1 MATGM
6 TQGRRLIVNALEAA
20 VPRLRPRQWISDER
34 LLVARIPAQ
43 VIAPFPHR
51 LNLGL
56 RQVPSRLY
64 WQVKARTPSW
74 EAQAYH
80 RRQQRDQRRRALQ
93 QQQSALPPLEV
104 SFSPRVAAR

>member
-1 MATGM
+1 M
-6 TQGRRLIVNALEAA
+6 TQGRRLIVNALRAA
-20 VPRLRPRQWISDER
+20 APRLRPRQWVSEER
-34 LLVARIPAQ
+34 LLVARIPVQ
-43 VIAPFPHR
+43 VLALFPRR

-74 EAQAYH
+74 EAQAYL

-93 QQQSALPPLEV
+93 QQQSSLPPLEV
-104 SFSPRVAAR
+104 SFSPLVAAR